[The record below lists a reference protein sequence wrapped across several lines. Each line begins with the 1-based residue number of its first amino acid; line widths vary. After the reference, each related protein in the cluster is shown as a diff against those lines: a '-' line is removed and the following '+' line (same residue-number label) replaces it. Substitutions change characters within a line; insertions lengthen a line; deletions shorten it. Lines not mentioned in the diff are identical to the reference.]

1 VDGADLHVLLGTN
14 RVIDRLVHSLE
25 SSMKV

>member
-1 VDGADLHVLLGTN
+1 MMDGALLHVLGIN

-25 SSMKV
+25 SSINV